1 MLHRFMG
8 EDEQRSF
15 AQDRLQVE
23 QDPGIRALLME
34 MIFDPEID
42 GSEDQKNRFLAPAGP
57 VPLLDREVAQA
68 MEQPI
73 GMLEPERVEAP
84 PVEAPP
90 VEADDAPTSANGNG
104 QQR

>member
-1 MLHRFMG
+1 M
-8 EDEQRSF
+8 
-15 AQDRLQVE
+15 E

-42 GSEDQKNRFLAPAGP
+42 GSEDQKNRFLAPAEP

-84 PVEAPP
+84 PVEPPEPMTRPLRPTATANSVKGGPP
-90 VEADDAPTSANGNG
+90 VAKTFRCGHG
-104 QQR
+104 RRHVR